1 MLESDQQIV
10 SELRSG
16 NAGAFDDAYAL
27 HRSAI
32 FSFLL
37 RLCGSRALAEDLF
50 QNTWLKLAKHATRL
64 RPDTQLRAWLLTV
77 ARNEFRSHRRWQM
90 VDLSRLLEMRS
101 RPTPY
106 VEAQAE
112 LNQEMRALET
122 GMRALND
129 GDREVLL
136 LVAVEGLEPRQAAEV
151 LGISHAALRK
161 RLGRARVRLEQRM
174 SEVETSEAPIR
185 C

>member
-1 MLESDQQIV
+1 M

-16 NAGAFDDAYAL
+16 NVGAFDEAYAL
-27 HRSAI
+27 HRTPV

-50 QNTWLKLAKHATRL
+50 QNTWIKLAKHATRL
-64 RPDTQLRAWLLTV
+64 RPETRLRAWLLTV

-90 VDLSRLLEMRS
+90 VDLSRLLELRS
-101 RPTPY
+101 EATSHY

-112 LNQEMRALET
+112 RNQDIQALEA
-122 GMRALND
+122 GMRALNH

-136 LVAVEGLEPRQAAEV
+136 LVAVEGLEPREAAAV
-151 LGISHAALRK
+151 LGTCYAALRK
-161 RLGRARVRLEQRM
+161 RLGRARARLAEQMNDAVAEAASVRFANVR
-174 SEVETSEAPIR
+174 
-185 C
+185 